1 MPSAAANRRT
11 AHPSRFPLTRAIL
24 EALRDRTFHRLPHLR
39 VRTERDALR
48 FVRQVGYSF
57 TFSTFGLSA
66 PCLWVAVSGRRHPR
80 WPKHTHHDPGVLLTW
95 ELKDILPAKRLVY
108 YGKLLK
114 GRPTLVS
121 LELLP
126 AFVALIREGRR
137 SGDSLADYR
146 DGRLGRT
153 ALRIMDALIE
163 TSPTDTPAL
172 RRRTGLQASDRTREF
187 ERAMTELQRKLW
199 VVKTEEIYEPSFCYR
214 WDLLENWLPEQI
226 MMGERLPRADAV
238 LQVVTQHLRNAIA
251 SQERIMTRLFDV
263 SLPEVERAL
272 DVLAA
277 EGLITRGVP
286 IRGLPG
292 LWVLWSGGSVAPRK
306 PGEELEKRGKSAY
319 P

>member
-1 MPSAAANRRT
+1 MPSAAADRRT
-11 AHPSRFPLTRAIL
+11 AHPSRFPLTRPTL
-24 EALRDRTFHRLPHLR
+24 EALRDVTFHRLPHLR
-39 VRTERDALR
+39 VRNERDALR

-80 WPKHTHHDPGVLLTW
+80 WPKHTHHDPAVGLTW

-121 LELLP
+121 LELFP
-126 AFVALIREGRR
+126 GFVALIREGRR
-137 SGDSLADYR
+137 SGDYLADYR
-146 DGRLGRT
+146 DGRLSRT
-153 ALRIMDALIE
+153 ALRIMDALME
-163 TSPTDTPAL
+163 ESPEDTPRL
-172 RRRTGLQASDRTREF
+172 RRRTGCEASERTREF
-187 ERAMTELQRKLW
+187 ERAMGELQRKLW

-214 WDLLENWLPEQI
+214 WDLLENWLPEQVTKGDALSR
-226 MMGERLPRADAV
+226 GEALV
-238 LQVVTQHLRNAIA
+238 QVVRAHLTHGIA
-251 SQERIMTRLFDV
+251 SQERIMARLFDV

-272 DVLAA
+272 GVLAA

-292 LWVLWSGGSVAPRK
+292 RWVVWGAAVA
-306 PGEELEKRGKSAY
+306 S
-319 P
+319 

>member
-1 MPSAAANRRT
+1 MPSAAADRRT
-11 AHPSRFPLTRAIL
+11 AHPSRFPLTRATL

-263 SLPEVERAL
+263 SAPEVERAL

-292 LWVLWSGGSVAPRK
+292 LWVVWGHPPRF
-306 PGEELEKRGKSAY
+306 SS
-319 P
+319 

>member
-1 MPSAAANRRT
+1 MASAAADRRT
-11 AHPSRFPLTRAIL
+11 AHPSRFPLTRATL
-24 EALRDRTFHRLPHLR
+24 EVLRDRTFRRLPHLR
-39 VRTERDALR
+39 VRNERDALR

-95 ELKDILPAKRLVY
+95 ELKDVLPAKRLVY

-146 DGRLGRT
+146 DGRLGRS

-163 TSPTDTPAL
+163 TSPTDTPTL
-172 RRRTGLQASDRTREF
+172 RRRTGLQASERTREF

-214 WDLLENWLPEQI
+214 WDLLENWLPEQVTK
-226 MMGERLPRADAV
+226 GDALSRV
-238 LQVVTQHLRNAIA
+238 EALVQVVRTHLRHGIA
-251 SQERIMTRLFDV
+251 SQERIMARLFDV

-272 DVLAA
+272 GVLAA
-277 EGLITRGVP
+277 EGLITRQVS

-292 LWVLWSGGSVAPRK
+292 RWVLWSGGSVTPRK
-306 PGEELEKRGKSAY
+306 PRGELEKRGKSAY

>member
-1 MPSAAANRRT
+1 
-11 AHPSRFPLTRAIL
+11 
-24 EALRDRTFHRLPHLR
+24 
-39 VRTERDALR
+39 
-48 FVRQVGYSF
+48 
-57 TFSTFGLSA
+57 
-66 PCLWVAVSGRRHPR
+66 
-80 WPKHTHHDPGVLLTW
+80 VLLTW

-146 DGRLGRT
+146 DGRLGRS

-163 TSPTDTPAL
+163 TNPTDTPAL

-214 WDLLENWLPEQI
+214 WDLLENWLPEQVRRGDALSR
-226 MMGERLPRADAV
+226 GEALV
-238 LQVVTQHLRNAIA
+238 QVVRTHLTHVVA
-251 SQERIMTRLFDV
+251 SQERIMARLFDV
-263 SLPEVERAL
+263 SLREVERAL
-272 DVLAA
+272 GVLAA
-277 EGLITRGVP
+277 EGLIRAGVS

-292 LWVLWSGGSVAPRK
+292 RWVVWGRPHRFSS
-306 PGEELEKRGKSAY
+306 
-319 P
+319 